1 MRHVRSISAAALS
14 MLFVAACTSASAG
27 WTYTPAP
34 PATPVPS
41 SGESGEPT
49 GSGGPTESGSLDVVM
64 ITAMGIQYQQSEVTA
79 PADTPF
85 QIQFDNE
92 DPGTPHNVS
101 IHTGQATGDAIFVG
115 TVFNGIETRTYDVP
129 ALDAGTY
136 AFVCTVH
143 PTMVGTLTVQ

>member
-1 MRHVRSISAAALS
+1 MRHARSLSAVALS
-14 MLFVAACTSASAG
+14 TIFLAACTSASAG

-34 PATPVPS
+34 PATPAPS
-41 SGESGEPT
+41 GAESAEP
-49 GSGGPTESGSLDVVM
+49 SASGSLDVVM
-64 ITAMGIQYQQSEVTA
+64 ITAKNIQYEETNVTA

-85 QIQFDNE
+85 QILFDNE

-115 TVFNGIETRTYDVP
+115 TVFNGIETRAYDVP